1 MSDKIKVFVIADHP
15 NAPSGVGIQTK
26 YFIEALLKTGRYKV
40 FCFGGAI
47 KHPDYR
53 PQMVE
58 PYGEDFMIF
67 PVDGYG
73 TQEMVRSALR
83 TEKPDILW
91 FMTDPRF
98 YEWLWEMEHEIRAVV
113 PMVYYHVW
121 DNYPAPLFNKRW
133 YESNDV
139 VACISKVTHEVVGTV
154 APNVERHYVPHAI
167 NSEHFYRKTDQ
178 EISDLKKQLFG
189 EDDKRVTF
197 FWNNRNARRKMSGS
211 VLWWFNEF
219 AEEVGPE
226 NVRLIMHT
234 EPTDSHGQNLPAMLK
249 DLNAEDGR
257 VQFSTQKMPPDA
269 LASIYNAVDC
279 TINISDAEGFGLAT
293 LESLTCGTPIIAN
306 MTGGLQEQVTDG
318 EQFFGVGLRASSKA
332 VIGSQQVPYIYED
345 RVSKEDFIEALRK
358 VYHMTPAQRS
368 ELGTL
373 GMLHSQKNYNFKS
386 FEKNWV
392 KLMDSIHEKYG
403 SWENRKIRNDAWKL
417 MEVS

>member
-1 MSDKIKVFVIADHP
+1 MSEKTKVFIIADHP

-26 YFIEALLKTGRYKV
+26 YFIESLLKTGRYKV

-58 PYGEDFMIF
+58 PYGDDFVIF

-73 TQEMVRSALR
+73 NQEMVRSALW

-121 DNYPAPLFNKRW
+121 DNHPAPMFNKKW

-139 VACISKVTHEVVGTV
+139 VACISKLTYDVVGEV
-154 APNVERHYVPHAI
+154 APEVERHYVPHAI
-167 NSEHFYRKTDQ
+167 NSDHFYRKTDQ
-178 EISDLKKQLFG
+178 EISDLKKKLFG
-189 EDDKRVTF
+189 ENDKRVTF
-197 FWNNRNARRKMSGS
+197 LWNNRNARRKMSGS

-219 AEEVGPE
+219 AEEVGPD

-234 EPTDSHGQNLPAMLK
+234 EPDDRHGQNLSAILK
-249 DLNAEDGR
+249 DLGAEDGR
-257 VQFSTQKMPPDA
+257 IQFSVNKMPPEA
-269 LASIYNAVDC
+269 LAGVYNAVDC

-318 EQFFGVGLRASSKA
+318 EQVFGVALQPASKA

-345 RVSKEDFIEALRK
+345 RVCKEDFIAALK
-358 VYHMTPAQRS
+358 QIYNMTPEERS
-368 ELGTL
+368 ELGTR
-373 GMLHSQKNYNFKS
+373 GMLHAQKNYNFKNL
-386 FEKNWV
+386 EKNWV
-392 KLMDSIHEKYG
+392 KLMDSIHERHG
-403 SWENRKIRNDAWKL
+403 SWENRKARNNAWKL